1 MTTYVSAD
9 WVASCISDPN
19 FLIIDTRYS
28 MRHLMGH
35 LQHAVNV
42 PPPKLRNPQG
52 ELLSPNELS
61 DLFGAAGLG
70 DFIHPSC
77 MTVTTEGIPRLL
89 HGFWSI

>member
-9 WVASCISDPN
+9 WVASCIGDPN

-52 ELLSPNELS
+52 QLLSPTNS
-61 DLFGAAGLG
+61 QTYSGLLG
-70 DFIHPSC
+70 WVILLHPSC
-77 MTVTTEGIPRLL
+77 MTVTMEGTPRLL